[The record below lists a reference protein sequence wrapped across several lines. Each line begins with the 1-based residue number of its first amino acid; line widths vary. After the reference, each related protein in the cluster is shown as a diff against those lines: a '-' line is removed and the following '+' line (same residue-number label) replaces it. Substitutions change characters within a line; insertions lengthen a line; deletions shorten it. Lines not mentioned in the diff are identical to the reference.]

1 MEKGHLLGGRYKI
14 ISVLGEGGMANVYL
28 AEDIILQRKVAVKV
42 LRLDLQK
49 DPQTIQ
55 RFQREALSTS
65 ELSHPHIVSILDVG
79 TDGNCHYL
87 VMDYV
92 DGSDL
97 EEYIQHNN
105 PILLPKVIDIMD
117 QILSAVAL
125 AHKHNVIH
133 RDLKPQNILMD
144 KKGNIKIVDFG
155 IAIALNQSTMTQ
167 TNTAMGSV
175 HYMSPEQARGS
186 MATKQSDIYSLGII
200 LYKLLTGTVPFTGEN
215 AVAVA
220 LKHFQEKTPSLRDK
234 NPNVPQALENVV
246 FKATAKDPRDRY
258 KSALEMKADLD
269 TCLDP
274 KRKDEPIFKPEH
286 DPSTDETIVVPPLEG
301 SVHNK
306 DHEVQAKEEPK
317 EEKKSLFKNLKGH
330 TWWWLGA
337 IIAFCVIMVIL
348 FFALGRKDMVDI
360 PNLNRMSQTQAK
372 KSLQSSNLKIGKII
386 YEYSDSVPKGEV
398 IRTDPPI
405 GSQIK
410 DGEKVNLVLSRG
422 SRLVEMPN
430 VIGESYSLARKQLV
444 KLGFTVT
451 KTEEYSPSP
460 KNQVNAQDIEPGQ
473 EVNPNKSTVTL
484 LVSKGPSSA
493 SSTRSRRNTIKLR
506 DIVGY
511 SLKGARD
518 YAREHHLSLK
528 VEEEDSDGKNDG
540 TVLRQSPESG
550 TDMNPGDTLTIVV
563 AKAKKK
569 NSTDTSSSSTTT
581 TTVTKSYT
589 INYPGSADQSGSEK
603 TPDHIQVYVSD
614 DGHSINNIYKD
625 MNITSEQTFTISF
638 KLSKKNGHIK
648 ILRNGETILNED
660 VNK

>member
-42 LRLDLQK
+42 LRLNLQK

-79 TDGNCHYL
+79 TEGDCHYL

-92 DGSDL
+92 DAPDL
-97 EEYIQHNN
+97 EEYIQRNN
-105 PILLPKVIDIMD
+105 PIPLPKVINIMD

-220 LKHFQEKTPSLRDK
+220 LKHFQEKTPSLRAK
-234 NPNVPQALENVV
+234 NPSIPQALENVV

-258 KSALEMKADLD
+258 KTVLDMKEDLD

-274 KRKDEPIFKPEH
+274 KRKDEPVYKPQH
-286 DPSTDETIVVPPLEG
+286 DPAADETIVIPPLEG

-306 DHEVQAKEEPK
+306 DHEVQEKSEPK
-317 EEKKSLFKNLKGH
+317 EEKKNFLDNLKGH
-330 TWWWLGA
+330 KWWWIGA
-337 IIAFCVIMVIL
+337 LIAFCVIMVIL

-360 PNLNRMSQTQAK
+360 PNLK
-372 KSLQSSNLKIGKII
+372 
-386 YEYSDSVPKGEV
+386 
-398 IRTDPPI
+398 
-405 GSQIK
+405 
-410 DGEKVNLVLSRG
+410 EK
-422 SRLVEMPN
+422 
-430 VIGESYSLARKQLV
+430 
-444 KLGFTVT
+444 
-451 KTEEYSPSP
+451 
-460 KNQVNAQDIEPGQ
+460 
-473 EVNPNKSTVTL
+473 
-484 LVSKGPSSA
+484 
-493 SSTRSRRNTIKLR
+493 
-506 DIVGY
+506 
-511 SLKGARD
+511 
-518 YAREHHLSLK
+518 
-528 VEEEDSDGKNDG
+528 
-540 TVLRQSPESG
+540 
-550 TDMNPGDTLTIVV
+550 
-563 AKAKKK
+563 
-569 NSTDTSSSSTTT
+569 
-581 TTVTKSYT
+581 
-589 INYPGSADQSGSEK
+589 
-603 TPDHIQVYVSD
+603 
-614 DGHSINNIYKD
+614 
-625 MNITSEQTFTISF
+625 
-638 KLSKKNGHIK
+638 
-648 ILRNGETILNED
+648 
-660 VNK
+660 

>member
-92 DGSDL
+92 DGFDL

-105 PILLPKVIDIMD
+105 PIPLPKVIDIMD

-317 EEKKSLFKNLKGH
+317 EEKRVCL
-330 TWWWLGA
+330 
-337 IIAFCVIMVIL
+337 
-348 FFALGRKDMVDI
+348 
-360 PNLNRMSQTQAK
+360 
-372 KSLQSSNLKIGKII
+372 
-386 YEYSDSVPKGEV
+386 
-398 IRTDPPI
+398 
-405 GSQIK
+405 
-410 DGEKVNLVLSRG
+410 
-422 SRLVEMPN
+422 
-430 VIGESYSLARKQLV
+430 
-444 KLGFTVT
+444 
-451 KTEEYSPSP
+451 
-460 KNQVNAQDIEPGQ
+460 
-473 EVNPNKSTVTL
+473 
-484 LVSKGPSSA
+484 
-493 SSTRSRRNTIKLR
+493 
-506 DIVGY
+506 
-511 SLKGARD
+511 
-518 YAREHHLSLK
+518 
-528 VEEEDSDGKNDG
+528 
-540 TVLRQSPESG
+540 
-550 TDMNPGDTLTIVV
+550 
-563 AKAKKK
+563 
-569 NSTDTSSSSTTT
+569 
-581 TTVTKSYT
+581 
-589 INYPGSADQSGSEK
+589 
-603 TPDHIQVYVSD
+603 
-614 DGHSINNIYKD
+614 
-625 MNITSEQTFTISF
+625 
-638 KLSKKNGHIK
+638 K
-648 ILRNGETILNED
+648 ILRVIHGGG
-660 VNK
+660 

>member
-79 TDGNCHYL
+79 TEGDRHYL

-92 DGSDL
+92 DGPDL
-97 EEYIQHNN
+97 EKYIQRNN
-105 PILLPKVIDIMD
+105 PIPLPKVIDIMD

-234 NPNVPQALENVV
+234 NPTIPQPLENVV

-258 KSALEMKADLD
+258 KSVLEMKKDLD
-269 TCLDP
+269 TCLDS
-274 KRKDEPIFKPEH
+274 KRKDEPVYKPDH
-286 DPSTDETIVVPPLEG
+286 DPSADETIVVPPLEG

-306 DHEVQAKEEPK
+306 DNEKKEKSEPE
-317 EEKKSLFKNLKGH
+317 EEKKNLLENLKGH
-330 TWWWLGA
+330 KWWWLGA
-337 IIAFCVIMVIL
+337 AIAFCVIMVIL

-360 PNLNRMSQTQAK
+360 PNVNKISQSQAQ
-372 KSLQSSNLKIGKII
+372 KSLNSAGLKIGKIS
-386 YEYSDSVPKGEV
+386 YEYSDTVPKGKV
-398 IRTDPPI
+398 IRTEPPS

-410 DGEKVNLVLSRG
+410 SGQKINLVISKGAHLI
-422 SRLVEMPN
+422 EMPN
-430 VIGESYSLARKQLV
+430 VIGESYSVARKQLV

-451 KTEEYSPSP
+451 KTEEYSTSP
-460 KNQVNAQDIEPGQ
+460 KNQVDAQDIEPGQ

-484 LVSKGPSSA
+484 LVSKGSMSA
-493 SSTRSRRNTIKLR
+493 SSTRSRRHTIKLK

-511 SLKGARD
+511 SLKGAQN
-518 YAREHHLSLK
+518 YAKENNLTLK
-528 VEEEDSDGKNDG
+528 VEEEESADKSDG
-540 TVLRQSPESG
+540 TVLRQSPEAGSEL
-550 TDMNPGDTLTIVV
+550 NSGDTLLVV
-563 AKAKKK
+563 IAKKQ
-569 NSTDTSSSSTTT
+569 DTSSTTSSSKTT

-589 INYPGSADQSGSEK
+589 INYPANSDQSGSQR

-614 DGHSINNIYKD
+614 DDHSINNIYRD
-625 MNITSEQTFTISF
+625 MNITSEQSFTVPF
-638 KLSKKNGHIK
+638 KLTKKNGHIK
-648 ILRNGETILNED
+648 ILRNGETILDED